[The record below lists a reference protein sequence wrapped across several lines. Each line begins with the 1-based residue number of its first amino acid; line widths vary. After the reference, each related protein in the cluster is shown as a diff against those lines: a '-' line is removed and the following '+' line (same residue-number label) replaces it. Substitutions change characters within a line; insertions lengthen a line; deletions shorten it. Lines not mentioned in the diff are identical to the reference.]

1 MQSVRPV
8 RRVAELGSLAG
19 VFIMTQQ
26 SKQAVIVGVLGMLV
40 TASVFALV
48 ITYLGY
54 LPTITAVPMQ
64 KSDVGLAEAFYRIA
78 RNSFFISGASG
89 LVLGL
94 ALPVI
99 VRVFRDRYGKHT
111 G

>member
-1 MQSVRPV
+1 MAQK
-8 RRVAELGSLAG
+8 
-19 VFIMTQQ
+19 
-26 SKQAVIVGVLGMLV
+26 SKQVVVVGVLGMLV

-54 LPTITAVPMQ
+54 LPTITSVPIQ
-64 KSDVGLAEAFYRIA
+64 KSDVWLIEAFYRIA

-99 VRVFRDRYGKHT
+99 NGGSDAAISLISVYSCYNPFLSADRVRVFRR
-111 G
+111 